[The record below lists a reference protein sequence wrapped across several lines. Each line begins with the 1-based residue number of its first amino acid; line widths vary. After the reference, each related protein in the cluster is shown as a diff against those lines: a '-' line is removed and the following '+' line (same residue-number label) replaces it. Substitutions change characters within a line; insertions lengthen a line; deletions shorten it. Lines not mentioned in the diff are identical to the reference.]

1 MVTSR
6 EPTTTVPLRNGRG
19 RLRALVLYIAEECRD
34 APHFG
39 RVKLNKII
47 WKADFTAYAERG
59 VPVTGRPYVRLEYGP
74 VPEEMFTLLKEME
87 REGAI
92 EFSETD
98 FGNDMIEQRVI
109 PREAAVVLDF
119 PAKDL
124 HYVQQAINYYWNMT
138 GTETSDDSHGV
149 AWRTRANKDPFPY
162 ELAYLSDR
170 QLEGRQLARLE
181 KLAAE
186 RDWKTL

>member
-1 MVTSR
+1 MVNRRELTS
-6 EPTTTVPLRNGRG
+6 TVSLPNGRG
-19 RLRALVLYIAEECRD
+19 RLRALVLHVAEECRD
-34 APHFG
+34 APYFG
-39 RVKLNKII
+39 LVKLNKIF
-47 WKADFTAYAERG
+47 WKADFTSFAERG
-59 VPVTGRPYVRLEYGP
+59 VPVTGRPYVRMEYGP
-74 VPEEMFTLLKEME
+74 VPAEMFGLLKEME

-92 EFSETD
+92 EFSKTD
-98 FGNDMIEQRVI
+98 FGNEMVEERVI

-124 HYVQQAINYYWNMT
+124 HYFQQAINYYWSMT

-149 AWRTRANKDPFPY
+149 AWKTRRNMDPFPY

-181 KLAAE
+181 KLAVE
-186 RDWKTL
+186 RGWKTL